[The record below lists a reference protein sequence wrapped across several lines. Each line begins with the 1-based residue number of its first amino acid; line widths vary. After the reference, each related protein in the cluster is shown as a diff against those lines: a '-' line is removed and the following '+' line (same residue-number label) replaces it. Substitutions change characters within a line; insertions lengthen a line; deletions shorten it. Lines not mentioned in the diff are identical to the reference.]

1 MLMAARLRIS
11 KCPIRSLYSR
21 VRRES
26 IIMKTIEVSRFG
38 YSGNGPV

>member
-1 MLMAARLRIS
+1 MLMAARRRIS

-26 IIMKTIEVSRFG
+26 IIMKTIEVRRFG